1 MAIQSTSSLKRIFFQ
16 RHIAVPIEHG
26 SWVFLLGPILVGLVV
41 SEGLTSNQGW
51 VILAA
56 LAGFF
61 FRQPLTILVKV
72 MSGRRPS
79 KERLPALFWMGV
91 YGLIG
96 LIAILGMLSRGLGFL
111 VVLALP
117 ALPVLFWH
125 LWLVSRREERRKPIV
140 EIAGS
145 GVLGLAAP
153 AVYWAG
159 IGHLNLNG
167 WLLWLLLWLQA
178 IGSILYA
185 YLRLSQREWQS
196 VPPLQTRLSAARLP
210 LAVCGGSIAGVGL
223 LALSGWFSP
232 LVTAAYLIQ
241 FAEAVWG
248 ALKPAIGVKPVLIG
262 MRQLMISSLFM
273 ISFALLWRAAG

>member
-1 MAIQSTSSLKRIFFQ
+1 MNVQANPALKSLLFQ
-16 RHIAVPIEHG
+16 RHIAVPVEHG
-26 SWVFLLGPILVGLVV
+26 SWVFLLGPIMVGLVASGGFKWV
-41 SEGLTSNQGW
+41 QGW

-61 FRQPLTILVKV
+61 FRQPLTIFVKV
-72 MSGRRPS
+72 ISRRRPA
-79 KERLPALFWMGV
+79 KERFPALFWMGV
-91 YGLIG
+91 YGGIALVAVIG
-96 LIAILGMLSRGLGFL
+96 MIMQGLGFL

-117 ALPVLFWH
+117 ALPVLLWH

-159 IGHLNLNG
+159 LGEVNREG

-185 YLRLSQREWQS
+185 YLRLNQREWKS
-196 VPPLQTRLSAARLP
+196 SPALAEKIRAGGLP
-210 LAVCGGSIAGVGL
+210 LLVCGGSVVLVGL
-223 LALSGWFSP
+223 FSLAGMLPP
-232 LVTAAYLIQ
+232 LLPLAYVIQ
-241 FAEAVWG
+241 FGEAIWG
-248 ALKPAIGVKPVLIG
+248 TLSPAVGVKAVAIGV
-262 MRQLMISSLFM
+262 RQLIISTLFM
-273 ISFALLWRAAG
+273 LTFTGFWV